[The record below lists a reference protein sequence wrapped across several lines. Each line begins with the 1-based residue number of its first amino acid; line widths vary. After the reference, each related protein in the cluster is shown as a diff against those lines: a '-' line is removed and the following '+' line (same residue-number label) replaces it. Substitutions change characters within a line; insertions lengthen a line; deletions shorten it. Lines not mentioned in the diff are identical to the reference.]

1 MNSTSSIITIGREYG
16 SGGRQIG
23 QEVAKYFGI
32 KCYDK
37 ELLEHAANESGICKE
52 LFENHDE
59 RPTNS
64 FLYSLVMDTYSFGYS
79 SSGFTDMPMN
89 HKVFL
94 AQFDAIKKLASEGPC
109 VMVGRCADYA
119 LSEYKDC
126 FSVFVHA
133 DTDWRINRLSQ
144 KHNKTAKEAKDMI
157 NKTDKSRSSYYNYY
171 TNKKWGAASSYNL
184 CVDSSKLGIDGA
196 AKAIIQYEKIGDK
209 IREQETL
216 VMKMQVHD
224 NFGRSLLSIRR
235 ILERKED
242 PDKMDKQLSVL
253 KHLVYILT
261 GSAVESMEE
270 VYKDTVR
277 HAEELGI
284 SVQISGNFPLHP
296 SYRLL
301 TDRAIRECVTN
312 CARHA
317 HGSTVWVKIDKN
329 ADEYTVQITND
340 GEVPDKNAEEG
351 GGLSALR
358 KAAESGKC
366 RMQVSFSPEFCLILK
381 MPLTER
387 MGFDGTDTDSRRSED
402 HAEVF

>member
-89 HKVFL
+89 HKIFL

-133 DTDWRINRLSQ
+133 DTDW
-144 KHNKTAKEAKDMI
+144 
-157 NKTDKSRSSYYNYY
+157 SYYNYY

-196 AKAIIQYEKIGDK
+196 AKAIIQAIEIFD
-209 IREQETL
+209 
-216 VMKMQVHD
+216 
-224 NFGRSLLSIRR
+224 SI
-235 ILERKED
+235 
-242 PDKMDKQLSVL
+242 
-253 KHLVYILT
+253 
-261 GSAVESMEE
+261 
-270 VYKDTVR
+270 
-277 HAEELGI
+277 
-284 SVQISGNFPLHP
+284 
-296 SYRLL
+296 
-301 TDRAIRECVTN
+301 
-312 CARHA
+312 
-317 HGSTVWVKIDKN
+317 KN
-329 ADEYTVQITND
+329 
-340 GEVPDKNAEEG
+340 K
-351 GGLSALR
+351 
-358 KAAESGKC
+358 
-366 RMQVSFSPEFCLILK
+366 
-381 MPLTER
+381 
-387 MGFDGTDTDSRRSED
+387 
-402 HAEVF
+402 